1 MMYLKSF
8 FIIFLF
14 SFNLDA
20 KESGKKEDLA
30 KNQKIKKAYLAY
42 CETRVTKE
50 KYSLKKAK
58 EICQCAMK
66 NILNNGTIEDVYL
79 LSKKSPKKLTEKT
92 EAEKIRNKKWIE
104 LSNLDVHSLDDC
116 SRGVSKQ

>member
-1 MMYLKSF
+1 
-8 FIIFLF
+8 
-14 SFNLDA
+14 
-20 KESGKKEDLA
+20 
-30 KNQKIKKAYLAY
+30 
-42 CETRVTKE
+42 
-50 KYSLKKAK
+50 
-58 EICQCAMK
+58 MK

-116 SRGVSKQ
+116 SRGV